1 MWSRV
6 DNKELFLN
14 IIEYLAGYSDL
25 ELIKLK
31 VRRKLTPGKNQK
43 FVAKIRNKECCYSC
57 STNIAFYLSGDD
69 TLNTKKDVL
78 LGTAD
83 VPAGKPRSVFKIK
96 KNFRIPNDIPGGAIF
111 AFAVINYDG
120 ETREINAEN
129 SFASKKCVMK

>member
-25 ELIKLK
+25 ELVKLK

-43 FVAKIRNKECCYSC
+43 FVAKIRNRESCYSC
-57 STNIAFYLSGDD
+57 TTNIAFYLSEDD
-69 TLNTKKDVL
+69 ALNTKKDIL
-78 LGTAD
+78 LGTAE

-96 KNFRIPNDIPGGAIF
+96 RKYRIPNDIPGGAIY
-111 AFAVINYDG
+111 AFAIINYNG
-120 ETREINAEN
+120 ETREIIAEN
-129 SFASKKCVMK
+129 SLASKKCVMK